1 MQEES
6 KFRLKGRK
14 STMSPRYNSRYR
26 AVSKQYK
33 ALNTSTRPVMMLPTC
48 VGVLEARLRL
58 ASKTKWNPF
67 KYLKDLC
74 R

>member
-48 VGVLEARLRL
+48 VGVLEARLSCL
-58 ASKTKWNPF
+58 AQAS
-67 KYLKDLC
+67 LKLMILLPL
-74 R
+74 